1 MDNTTKNKYDILLA
15 INDAIISLDVEDI
28 LNENLECNLSHSRI
42 SEITGCFDIIQPDM
56 VILDCDYSE
65 SELHEPLEL
74 LKSKDALVTCMCSSE
89 DQRKE
94 LLQDFTHIILK
105 PFDFDEFILVIKN
118 AIQLR
123 DQSKPAAEDIA
134 SGP

>member
-15 INDAIISLDVEDI
+15 LNDAIISLDVEDI
-28 LNENLECNLSHSRI
+28 LSENLECNISHSRI
-42 SEITGCFDIIQPDM
+42 SEITGCFDIIQPDI
-56 VILDCDYSE
+56 VILDCDFSAA
-65 SELHEPLEL
+65 ELKEPLDL
-74 LKSKDALVTCMCSSE
+74 LKSKEALVICICSSE
-89 DQRKE
+89 EQQQY

-105 PFDFDEFILVIKN
+105 PFDFDAFVFDIKN

-123 DQSKPAAEDIA
+123 DQSNPAAEDIA

>member
-42 SEITGCFDIIQPDM
+42 SEIPGCFDIIQPDM
-56 VILDCDYSE
+56 IILDCDYSE
-65 SELHEPLEL
+65 PELQEPLEL
-74 LKSKDALVTCMCSSE
+74 LISKDALVICICSSE

-94 LLQDFTHIILK
+94 LLQNFTHIILK
-105 PFDFDEFILVIKN
+105 PFDFDEFILIIKT
-118 AIQLR
+118 AIKLR
-123 DQSKPAAEDIA
+123 DQSNPAADDIA